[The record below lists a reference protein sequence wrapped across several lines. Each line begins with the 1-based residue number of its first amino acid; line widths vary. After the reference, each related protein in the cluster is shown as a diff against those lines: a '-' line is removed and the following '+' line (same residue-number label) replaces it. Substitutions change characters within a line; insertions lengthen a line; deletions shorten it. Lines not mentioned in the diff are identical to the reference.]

1 MSAWTF
7 SALGFAVLWRATGR
21 DVLPYPLQFRPAAD
35 TTDDFDTQWK
45 ATAGE
50 LAERVERDPR
60 ADELEAAV
68 RILHG
73 PEARIEISGFA
84 GATTASGDLL
94 RMGDPRRRVR
104 TLAAVHYRHATVIT
118 QEPTDDPE
126 NGGRVR
132 ISLLRSDDLTPRL
145 LAATLPPTTRGTNAT
160 VRVQRSD
167 LPTDNT
173 PFTAFPDNSSREKA
187 PHFFNR
193 PRTTILYIAVYPGPA
208 PDRRPTPTRDFHIVD
223 YPDGRYLLRHN
234 KTVLRADPA
243 TPHLLT
249 THLQSL
255 LDTTLTAFREDNDPH
270 YNYD

>member
-21 DVLPYPLQFRPAAD
+21 DVLPYPLQFRPDAD

-60 ADELEAAV
+60 ADELEAAI

-84 GATTASGDLL
+84 GATTDSVDLL

-104 TLAAVHYRHATVIT
+104 TLAAVHYRHATVIS

-132 ISLLRSDDLTPRL
+132 ISLLHSDGLTPRL
-145 LAATLPPTTRGTNAT
+145 LAATLPPAPRGTNAT

-173 PFTAFPDNSSREKA
+173 PFTAFPDNSPAK
-187 PHFFNR
+187 R
-193 PRTTILYIAVYPGPA
+193 PPTSSTAPA
-208 PDRRPTPTRDFHIVD
+208 PPSSTSPSTPARPPTAAQ
-223 YPDGRYLLRHN
+223 PP
-234 KTVLRADPA
+234 PA
-243 TPHLLT
+243 TST
-249 THLQSL
+249 
-255 LDTTLTAFREDNDPH
+255 
-270 YNYD
+270 